1 MKRLVRAAYESDH
14 RRKRYFQI
22 KKPGSAGHVG
32 KFQSLTWEGVVRVW
46 ERDQQN
52 PTTRRTKLRK
62 EHVFRDGFSDLR
74 VGVAMAAFTPA
85 VLAAMKLDATELAT
99 SSPADRVLA
108 DDVLEMRTYLS
119 NLSKCFHKLFLDN
132 KTIKFRGVCDLQK
145 ARDLYQYLR

>member
-22 KKPGSAGHVG
+22 KKPGGVG
-32 KFQSLTWEGVVRVW
+32 QEGKLQSLTWQGVVRVW

-62 EHVFRDGFSDLR
+62 ERVFRDGFSDLR

-85 VLAAMKLDATELAT
+85 VLAAMKLDAEKLST
-99 SSPADRVLA
+99 SSPGDRALA

-119 NLSKCFHKLFLDN
+119 NLSKCFNKLFLDN
-132 KTIKFRGVCDLQK
+132 KTIKIRDVDDLQK